1 MGDILT
7 KAKEFL
13 VNNASALGK
22 VNLGKYFRG
31 ASRLFVIGFAILV
44 YLPIMFY
51 LAGWLYNAITT
62 KKPDLEALI
71 ILINTIFGNSVIYGM
86 GVIGLALVDKDHD
99 GNPDIY
105 ENELKSTPTE

>member
-13 VNNASALGK
+13 ATK
-22 VNLGKYFRG
+22 VPTLSSINLSKYFRG
-31 ASRLFVIGFAILV
+31 ASRIFIIGFAILV
-44 YLPIMFY
+44 YLPIIFY
-51 LAGWLYNAITT
+51 LAGWLYLAVTT
-62 KKPDLEALI
+62 KKPDLDALTV
-71 ILINTIFGNSVIYGM
+71 LINTIFSNSVMYGM

-105 ENELKSTPTE
+105 ENELKSNTPE

>member
-13 VNNASALGK
+13 FNGAKSVGS

-31 ASRLFVIGFAILV
+31 ASRIFIIGFAILV
-44 YLPIMFY
+44 YLPIIFY
-51 LAGWLYNAITT
+51 LAGWLYIAVTT
-62 KKPDLEALI
+62 KSPNLDALI
-71 ILINTIFGNSVIYGM
+71 VLINTIFSNSVMYGM

-105 ENELKSTPTE
+105 ENELKSNTPE